1 MKERTETKETGK
13 GKFTKLAI
21 EGQPSNSP
29 ERLIDV
35 TAINVKK
42 EENNGDT
49 IETNERQSQK
59 SEPKSKVGLKT
70 DVKIGGKGVSL
81 ESNMVQIG

>member
-29 ERLIDV
+29 ERLIDM

-49 IETNERQSQK
+49 IETNER
-59 SEPKSKVGLKT
+59 
-70 DVKIGGKGVSL
+70 
-81 ESNMVQIG
+81 